1 VEVVKIIDEF
11 FVAEVTFSIEAL
23 SGYCQNA
30 DVTSVPGPPLEDFAM
45 FLFHATPFTEIEM
58 L

>member
-1 VEVVKIIDEF
+1 MSQ
-11 FVAEVTFSIEAL
+11 ATCLIEAL

-30 DVTSVPGPPLEDFAM
+30 DVPSAPRPPLEDFAM
-45 FLFHATPFTEIEM
+45 FIVHANRFTEIEM

>member
-1 VEVVKIIDEF
+1 VEVVDELP
-11 FVAEVTFSIEAL
+11 VSQATCLIEAL

-30 DVTSVPGPPLEDFAM
+30 DVTSVPRPPLEDFAM
-45 FLFHATPFTEIEM
+45 FVVHATRFTEIEM

>member
-1 VEVVKIIDEF
+1 VEVVDELP
-11 FVAEVTFSIEAL
+11 VSQATCLIEAL

-30 DVTSVPGPPLEDFAM
+30 DVPSAPRPPLEGFAM
-45 FLFHATPFTEIEM
+45 CMFHANRFTEIEM

>member
-1 VEVVKIIDEF
+1 VEVIDELS
-11 FVAEVTFSIEAL
+11 VSEAAISIEAL

-30 DVTSVPGPPLEDFAM
+30 DVTSVPGPPLEDFARFM
-45 FLFHATPFTEIEM
+45 VHANRFTEIEM

>member
-1 VEVVKIIDEF
+1 L
-11 FVAEVTFSIEAL
+11 IEAL

-45 FLFHATPFTEIEM
+45 FIVHANRFTEIEM

>member
-1 VEVVKIIDEF
+1 VEVIDELV
-11 FVAEVTFSIEAL
+11 VAEETFSIEAL

-30 DVTSVPGPPLEDFAM
+30 DVTSVPRPPLEDFARFM
-45 FLFHATPFTEIEM
+45 VHANRFTEIEM

>member
-1 VEVVKIIDEF
+1 VP
-11 FVAEVTFSIEAL
+11 EVTFSIEAL

-30 DVTSVPGPPLEDFAM
+30 DVTSVPRPPLEDFAM
-45 FLFHATPFTEIEM
+45 FMVHANRFTEIEM